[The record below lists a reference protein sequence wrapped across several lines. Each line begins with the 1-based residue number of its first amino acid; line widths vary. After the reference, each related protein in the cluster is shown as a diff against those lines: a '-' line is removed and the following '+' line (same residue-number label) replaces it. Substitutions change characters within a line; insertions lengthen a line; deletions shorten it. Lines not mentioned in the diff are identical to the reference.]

1 MAANL
6 SADAPTAMP
15 RAAVNIAC
23 AERLREAAAL
33 LEAQGANPFRV
44 SAYRRAADTLRDLKG
59 DIGEVIEREGAE
71 GLEALP
77 GIGRGIAGALVE
89 MWRTGRWAQLE
100 RLRGSA
106 DPVQLFTLL
115 PGLGH
120 RLAERI
126 HDELHVDTLEALEVA
141 AYDGRLDN
149 VPGVGPRRAAAIR
162 ASLQAMLSRGR
173 MGRAGRGS
181 GSAREDVAARRGTAE
196 PSIEDLLAVD
206 RLYREKAARGDL
218 PTIAPKRFNPSG
230 EAWLPVLHVTRNG
243 RHYTALYSNTALA
256 HQLDRT
262 RDWVVLFFYDDDHVE
277 GQHTIVTETHGLL
290 AGRRVVRSRE
300 AECLAH
306 YSG

>member
-1 MAANL
+1 MAASLAANAPIVG
-6 SADAPTAMP
+6 SRDPVNAVCAD
-15 RAAVNIAC
+15 
-23 AERLREAAAL
+23 RLREAATL

-44 SAYRRAADTLRDLKG
+44 SAYRRAADTLRGLG
-59 DIGEVIEREGAE
+59 QDIGLIIEREGAE

-77 GIGRGIAGALVE
+77 GIGRGIASALVE

-141 AYDGRLDN
+141 AHDGRLEN

-162 ASLQAMLSRGR
+162 ASLQTMLSRGR
-173 MGRAGRGS
+173 
-181 GSAREDVAARRGTAE
+181 ARRSGTVADPGGSHPAGVRAAPE
-196 PSIEDLLAVD
+196 PPVADLLAVD
-206 RLYREKAARGDL
+206 RLYREKAARGEL

-230 EAWLPVLHVTRNG
+230 EAWLPVLHLTRHG
-243 RHYTALYSNTALA
+243 WHYTALYSNTALA

-277 GQHTIVTETHGLL
+277 GQHTIVTETHGPL
-290 AGRRVVRSRE
+290 AGRRVVRGRE
-300 AECLAH
+300 ADCVAYHSE
-306 YSG
+306 